1 MAAATSVCK
10 AYDGQFERA
19 EEQEA
24 QHALKL

>member
-19 EEQEA
+19 EKQEA
-24 QHALKL
+24 QRVLKL